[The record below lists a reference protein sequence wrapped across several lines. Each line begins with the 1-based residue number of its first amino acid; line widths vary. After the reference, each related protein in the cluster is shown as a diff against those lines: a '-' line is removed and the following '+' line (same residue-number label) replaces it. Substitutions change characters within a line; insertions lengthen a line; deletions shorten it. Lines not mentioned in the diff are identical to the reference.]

1 MGKAKLHAP
10 FPCLHTPVLIYE
22 SSVLDGKHLELG
34 RDVYA
39 DRDVGLTG
47 TLVLMTVVPTRV
59 KVIFES
65 SATP

>member
-1 MGKAKLHAP
+1 M
-10 FPCLHTPVLIYE
+10 
-22 SSVLDGKHLELG
+22 LDGKHLELG
-34 RDVYA
+34 RGVYT

-47 TLVLMTVVPTRV
+47 KLVLMTVVPTRV